1 MNTLRTR
8 SKNLPSNLGT
18 RIILKSPT
26 ARIVGFAATIFLSA
40 FLLFQVQPML
50 SKVLLPWFGGSP
62 AVWTAA
68 MLFFQLVLLGGYY
81 YAHFLST
88 RCTTNQRLIIHLVL
102 LALAATNVMWGKLQP
117 PASFRPQGT
126 PGEDPLL
133 QTLLLLGVT
142 VGLPYFA
149 LSATGPLLQ
158 KWFHDVL
165 PGSSPYRLF
174 ALSNFGSLVALLS
187 YPFFFEVQWGV
198 TGQAFY
204 WSLAYLLF
212 AGCCA
217 TCAVSSWQS
226 RRAAEAVPRTR
237 ATADEPKLAAS
248 ATEAGTAP
256 PTWWNMAYWLGLASL
271 ASVMFLAVT
280 NEVCQNVATVPLLW
294 VVPLSLYLCS
304 FIVAFDHSRW
314 YSRWTFAGGVLVLLA
329 LVVHYDFCFES
340 LDAALNAVTGRTG
353 DAEFALVELWW
364 LEAACYFL
372 MLFWIATLCHGELAH
387 SRPAPEYLTKFYLIM
402 SLGGA
407 AGGLLVN
414 LAAPYLFDTF
424 FEFPLG
430 MIVTAI
436 TAAALLIIAA
446 WQWQKDA
453 VRWLATG
460 CIVGFS
466 VLSIGG
472 VLLDQLPD
480 NDPKYVTEMEGRNF
494 YGLVTVMHRAIGDPQ
509 ENFTFFSGHISH
521 GKQLADPAKRATPL
535 TYYGA
540 GSGVATAMKYVQSQ
554 SPNCRIG
561 VVGLGIGT
569 LATYARPGDSMRFYE
584 INPEVINIAQDTRWF
599 HFLSDCPQKPE
610 LVLGDARLQ
619 LEREL
624 RMTGS
629 HQYDLLV
636 IDAFSGDA
644 VPTHLLTR
652 EAFEVYLKHL
662 KPNGVLALHITNTHL
677 DLYPVVSQL
686 AEHFQYGQRRIY
698 KTSDR
703 KLMLDRSYYFL
714 MTKDELF
721 LKEVQDEIQDL
732 PDYLRRPRQVPMWT
746 DDYTNLTSL
755 LR

>member
-1 MNTLRTR
+1 MIP
-8 SKNLPSNLGT
+8 NL
-18 RIILKSPT
+18 SPRAASSSQT
-26 ARIVGFAATIFLSA
+26 PVIVGFAATIFLSA

-68 MLFFQLVLLGGYY
+68 MLFFQLVLLGGYF

-88 RCTTNQRLIIHLVL
+88 RCTTNQRLLIHLSL
-102 LALAATNVMWGKLQP
+102 LALAAGNVLWTRLTP
-117 PASFRPQGT
+117 PSSLRPQGL

-142 VGLPYFA
+142 IGLPYFV
-149 LSATGPLLQ
+149 LSSTGPLLQ

-187 YPFFFEVQWGV
+187 YPFFFEIRWGV
-198 TGQAFY
+198 SWQAFY
-204 WSLAYLLF
+204 WSLAYLVF
-212 AGCCA
+212 AGSCTACA
-217 TCAVSSWQS
+217 INSW
-226 RRAAEAVPRTR
+226 RARAASVGNDR
-237 ATADEPKLAAS
+237 KK
-248 ATEAGTAP
+248 TAP
-256 PTWWNMAYWLGLASL
+256 MQATSDPIAPLDVAPQPSWGQIAYWLSLATL

-280 NEVCQNVATVPLLW
+280 NEVCQNVAPVPLLW

-314 YSRWTFAGGVLVLLA
+314 YSRWSFGFGVLA
-329 LVVHYDFCFES
+329 LVALVVYYES
-340 LDAALNAVTGRTG
+340 ASEQFDEALNWILGRTG
-353 DAEFALVELWW
+353 DAEIALSTHWW

-372 MLFWIATLCHGELAH
+372 ALFLIATLCHGELAA
-387 SRPAPEYLTKFYLIM
+387 SRPPPEHLTTFYLTM

-414 LAAPYLFDTF
+414 LGAPYLFDTF

-430 MIVTAI
+430 MLITVA
-436 TAAALLIIAA
+436 TAAGLLVSA
-446 WQWQKDA
+446 A
-453 VRWLATG
+453 VRWRPVPRGIAIG
-460 CIVGFS
+460 S
-466 VLSIGG
+466 V
-472 VLLDQLPD
+472 VLLGSLSFVGILWEQFKAESPQ
-480 NDPKYVTEMEGRNF
+480 YRTEQESRNF
-494 YGLVTVMHRAIGDPQ
+494 YGVVSVMHRAIGDP
-509 ENFTFFSGHISH
+509 EEDYTFFSGHIQH
-521 GKQLADPAKRATPL
+521 GKQLADPALRATPL

-540 GSGVATAMKYVQSQ
+540 GSGCERAIRFVQQ
-554 SPNCRIG
+554 HKPACRIG
-561 VVGLGIGT
+561 VVGLGVGT
-569 LATYARPGDSMRFYE
+569 IATYARPTDTLRFYE
-584 INPEVINIAQDTRWF
+584 INPEVIRIAQDTRWF
-599 HFLSDCPQKPE
+599 HFLSDCPNPPE

-624 RMTGS
+624 RQGS
-629 HQYDLLV
+629 HQFDLLV

-652 EAFEVYLKHL
+652 EAFAVYLQHL
-662 KPNGVLALHITNTHL
+662 KPDGLLALHITNTHL

-686 AEHFQYGQRRIY
+686 AEHFEYGQRRIY
-698 KTSDR
+698 RTGHEDR
-703 KLMLDRSYYFL
+703 MLYRSYYFL
-714 MTKDELF
+714 VSRNERF
-721 LKEVQDEIQDL
+721 LEEVQDDIQEL
-732 PDYLRRPRQVPMWT
+732 PDYLRRERKVPMWT